1 MVSKKYILYFKYKT
15 YRWSAVQVYTAS
27 NGSFWL
33 WTQKIRKQ
41 PCYSGAA
48 LELSIK
54 SHDHHQIMDFR
65 GVPHWLGINL
75 HEDQLLVTHRLKK
88 KIEAAEVKI
97 SWIFSPSVSLNP
109 RVPWSNLIAS
119 FMKPSLL
126 GKHTHLSNSTS
137 HDPDDITMI
146 GLSVIAIVVILSGL
160 SHKDIVFLQG
170 KHKWPVNW
178 LWCVK
183 SLKCHAS
190 HDLYMIFFVVMFI

>member
-1 MVSKKYILYFKYKT
+1 M
-15 YRWSAVQVYTAS
+15 QVYTAS

-41 PCYSGAA
+41 PHYSGAA

-65 GVPHWLGINL
+65 GVPHWLSINL

-97 SWIFSPSVSLNP
+97 SWIFSPSVSPNP

-137 HDPDDITMI
+137 LLVQA
-146 GLSVIAIVVILSGL
+146 LSFFCLQAYDEMTLMTSQWEGYQLSL
-160 SHKDIVFLQG
+160 S
-170 KHKWPVNW
+170 
-178 LWCVK
+178 
-183 SLKCHAS
+183 
-190 HDLYMIFFVVMFI
+190 